1 MGPPVEPPSKPSPP
15 SEPDALK
22 AALLSLASPS
32 PIQGESTPFPLGAIP
47 GVGPESVHNA
57 LAQAR
62 VLPSPLVMSSDVNNR
77 RQSIGSMGPPPLL
90 PSSAPHMSDNPR
102 KRKLEGFLPP
112 GSGGGGSAL
121 ARGQDSGASVSGLF
135 DQMEFDYAGPPPASG
150 EFRAGGRAGCAG
162 RGGGGGPPRPR
173 PAGNKAPRRGSK
185 EKGKPTMC
193 RCDNSGCLKR
203 YCVCFAAGGICHDG
217 CKCKNCANDEA
228 TAERKAARDKAI
240 AAMMA
245 KKRDAFEQRVGVG
258 EGGEQI
264 LHTIGCNCK
273 KSGCRKRYC
282 ECYQGGVACHEKCKC
297 FGCENPA
304 GQNPRSRDSSLIPVA
319 KVGGGGGGGAI
330 PGRRESLESRAS
342 FGSNGSPGNRAS
354 IPGLEHVPSPGMA
367 DLLSAAAAADGDGL
381 LSLDGTSPP
390 KGRRRASTSSPP
402 PPPRARARRPP
413 GRGAATRPHPPR
425 APWRRPPR
433 SLPARW
439 PRAPSPAPAAARGG
453 HHRDAARRDGEGALE
468 TPAAIGSTGG
478 CRRRPAPRP
487 PPRPTPRRRR
497 SPRPTASR
505 APRPP
510 TRRRSRR
517 RRRRSPPERAVA
529 ACDVHHHPL
538 PYLELERRH
547 DERRARPD
555 PTPPAPQPRERRPVA

>member
-90 PSSAPHMSDNPR
+90 PPSAPHMSDNPR

-135 DQMEFDYAGPPPASG
+135 DQMEFDFDGQRTSIG
-150 EFRAGGRAGCAG
+150 EFLDGGIDGFAGM
-162 RGGGGGPPRPR
+162 GGGGGAPRPR

-297 FGCENPA
+297 FGCANPA
-304 GQNPRSRDSSLIPVA
+304 GQNPRSRDTSLIPVA
-319 KVGGGGGGGAI
+319 KEGGGGGGAI

-367 DLLSAAAAADGDGL
+367 DLLSAAAVADGDGL
-381 LSLDGTSPP
+381 LA
-390 KGRRRASTSSPP
+390 RRDVAAQGGAVEFDVSPP

-413 GRGAATRPHPPR
+413 GRGAAAATAPPR

-439 PRAPSPAPAAARGG
+439 PRARSPAR
-453 HHRDAARRDGEGALE
+453 
-468 TPAAIGSTGG
+468 
-478 CRRRPAPRP
+478 
-487 PPRPTPRRRR
+487 
-497 SPRPTASR
+497 
-505 APRPP
+505 
-510 TRRRSRR
+510 RR
-517 RRRRSPPERAVA
+517 RRRRSPP
-529 ACDVHHHPL
+529 
-538 PYLELERRH
+538 RRRPTRW
-547 DERRARPD
+547 RRRPSRRR
-555 PTPPAPQPRERRPVA
+555 PPSAPPA